1 MRRFELN
8 EKGAEFAEFM
18 EDYLWRNGY
27 ASMVHGDVIIS
38 SDDEDIEVKTI
49 LDDNGIKYMEGNLH
63 ADEILLEI
71 SAQLDVVSGEEIPTA
86 WVTLMSGRY
95 IEVEYVADCFNR
107 NFFCVKFHSKDKE
120 FYNANEDVVYLRC
133 TRTCTFDELHLITDY
148 INEILDMENVG
159 A

>member
-8 EKGAEFAEFM
+8 EKDTEFINN
-18 EDYLWRNGY
+18 YLWCNGY
-27 ASMVHGDVIIS
+27 ASMAYDNVIIS
-38 SDDEDIEVKTI
+38 SDNEDIEVKTM
-49 LDDNGIKYMEGNLH
+49 LDDNGIKYTEGNLH

-86 WVTLMSGRY
+86 WATLMSGRY

-107 NFFCVKFHSKDKE
+107 NFFCVKLHSKDKG
-120 FYNANEDVVYLRC
+120 FCNTNEDVVYLRC
-133 TRTCTFDELHLITDY
+133 TRTCTFDELNLITDY